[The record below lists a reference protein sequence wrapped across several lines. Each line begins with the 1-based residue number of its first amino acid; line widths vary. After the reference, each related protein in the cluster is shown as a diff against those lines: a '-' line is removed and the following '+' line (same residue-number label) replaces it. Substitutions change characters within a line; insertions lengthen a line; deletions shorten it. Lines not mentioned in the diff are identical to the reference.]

1 MIARSPRLWPGKFV
15 LSDAKRLLQQYPPM
29 SRHRQVDRL
38 RPKRAKTSPS
48 ARASA
53 AAAPVR
59 PAAEPWLAVV
69 VQVAEARKGQRLAAT
84 WKLLLIAGAE
94 NAAAPCSPGPRA

>member
-38 RPKRAKTSPS
+38 RPKSAKTSPS

-53 AAAPVR
+53 APAPGR
-59 PAAEPWLAVV
+59 PAAEPGLWGGG
-69 VQVAEARKGQRLAAT
+69 QVAEARKGHGLAGT
-84 WKLLLIAGAE
+84 WECVGVGWGGAAG
-94 NAAAPCSPGPRA
+94 G